1 MSFDRAQATRHA
13 LAGNDAYASGDWDGA
28 ISAYEAAL
36 QAGADSSDLW
46 FNLGNA
52 CYRAGQTGKAALAFE
67 KALRRDPGDELARKN
82 LELVRSQGSRGVVG
96 GQRPPFLDRVGARID
111 PDVASTALLVTW
123 LLAFGVLA
131 ARLRLR
137 SAALRAVSVA
147 LAAVLLAG
155 SAIAGAA
162 TWAASRVREAGW
174 AVVLTKG
181 EVREAPQTDARVS
194 FPIEPT
200 VAVRRTATVGRYVRV
215 ELPGGLSGWIESTA
229 VAPIDP

>member
-13 LAGNDAYASGDWDGA
+13 LAGNDAYASGDWEGA

-36 QAGADSSDLW
+36 KAGADSSDLW

-52 CYRAGQTGKAALAFE
+52 SYRAGQPGKAALAFE

-82 LELVRSQGSRGVVG
+82 LDLVRSQGSRGVVG
-96 GQRPPFLDRVGARID
+96 AKRPPFLDRVGARVD

-123 LLAFGVLA
+123 VLAFGVLA
-131 ARLRLR
+131 MRLRLQ
-137 SAALRAVSVA
+137 STALRAA
-147 LAAVLLAG
+147 LAALAVVLLAG
-155 SAIAGAA
+155 SALAGAA
-162 TWAASRVREAGW
+162 TWTATRVREAGW
-174 AVVLTKG
+174 AVVLTQG
-181 EVREAPQTDARVS
+181 EVREAPQPDARVS

-200 VAVRRTATVGRYVRV
+200 VAVRSTATVGRYVRI
-215 ELPGGLSGWIESTA
+215 ELPGGLSGWIEGAA